1 MNDRLTADTHVKTRD
16 GMDDLTEPKVFS
28 ELSDRHKRDVIQG
41 VIKQQWK
48 DGGMMGRLFGTDK
61 EIASRNSAFTSVLLL
76 IIVGIAASFSEDKQ
90 VWNIIIPAITT
101 VIGYFF
107 GKSS

>member
-1 MNDRLTADTHVKTRD
+1 MDDRLAEDTSVKIRD
-16 GMDDLTEPKVFS
+16 GIDALTDPTVFS
-28 ELSDRHKRDVIQG
+28 ELSERHKRDVIHG
-41 VIKQQWK
+41 VVKQQWK

-61 EIASRNSAFTSVLLL
+61 DIASRNIAFTSVILL
-76 IIVGIAASFSEDKQ
+76 IIVGIAAGFTEDKQ
-90 VWNIIIPAITT
+90 IWNIIIPSITT